1 MDIFEQYFYDLNI
14 HRRLPPNDT
23 EHADVT
29 TILEEK
35 ISIFE
40 TDATIN
46 TTSAVGG
53 TGPSAYGLINLN
65 PNFYRISEL
74 RFNDNGTWRYIE
86 RVSKKEL
93 TRMNLGPLTKPN
105 AKRPVYFIDTEF
117 NVAEVHGFN
126 TILGVITVEYIRRPL
141 PVNWGY
147 IEVNGAALYEP
158 VSSVNFELHNSEQT
172 DIVFKILALAG
183 ISIKNPELYQAG
195 TVEDAKS
202 TQQQKM

>member
-1 MDIFEQYFYDLNI
+1 MNNKKYNTRYGISDIVIDSEIELPKNIEIYDKGGNLI
-14 HRRLPPNDT
+14 T
-23 EHADVT
+23 ET
-29 TILEEK
+29 EI
-35 ISIFE
+35 
-40 TDATIN
+40 
-46 TTSAVGG
+46 
-53 TGPSAYGLINLN
+53 
-65 PNFYRISEL
+65 
-74 RFNDNGTWRYIE
+74 
-86 RVSKKEL
+86 
-93 TRMNLGPLTKPN
+93 
-105 AKRPVYFIDTEF
+105 YFIDTEF

-202 TQQQKM
+202 TQQQIM